1 MLATLASPFSVTRTG
16 CLEDTHLTNSTMR
29 GRLMASSMISGVALA
44 AMSATGAYAQAA
56 PPAPAA
62 APADQATAVTEFV
75 VTGSRI
81 PQPNLTSTSP
91 ITMVGSQEVKL
102 QGSVRAEDLLNNLP
116 QVFAGQGSQ
125 ISNGSTGTATVDLRG
140 LGPSRTLVL
149 IDGRRVMPGDPFQP
163 TTDLNFIPEQLV
175 DRVEVLTGGASA
187 VYGSDAVSG
196 VVNFIMLKNFEGIR
210 LDAQI
215 SGYQH
220 DNGNDFVQGL
230 NTARG
235 YTAPTGSTW
244 DGRQA
249 NLSAILGVSSPD
261 GKGNIETYFTYRNIQ
276 PIFQSARD
284 YSNCALQE
292 TATSFK
298 CRGSLTNNPATII
311 SNDLAVQS
319 KSYLFTVDPA
329 TGNTL
334 KGLTTEAFNF
344 APYNYF
350 QRPDE
355 QYSAGAYAHYELNPH
370 ADAYM
375 QLMFMDDHT
384 LAQIAPSGIF
394 GQTFNIGCTSPL
406 LSAQEISTLCTDAGL
421 GPNDQASVAILR
433 RNTEG
438 GPRVANLRHTD
449 YRVVLGVKGEI
460 NSDWSYDAY
469 GQIGRSVFA
478 QEYLHEFSLSKTAK
492 ALDVVTD
499 ENGNLICRSVQNGTD
514 PTCVPY
520 LGAFSTTPPSAAS
533 LAYIQANGFQ
543 EGATTE
549 MVASA
554 AITGHISQL
563 KSPWAEDSVGVAFG
577 GEYRQEQ
584 LDLRVDQEFET
595 GDLAG
600 QGGPT
605 PSVSGSYQVYEGF
618 GEIRVPIIQNAP
630 FVKAL
635 SFEGGYRYSHYNL
648 AGETNTY
655 KVAGEWA
662 PTEDIRFRA
671 GFNRAVRAPNI
682 LELFTPQAVGLGL
695 NHDPCAGPATQ
706 EGFPT
711 EAQCA
716 NSGVSA
722 AQYGHIAV
730 NPAGQ
735 YNALFGGNLNLKP
748 EVAKT
753 FTIGGVITPRML
765 PGFSLSVDYFR
776 IKVDQ
781 YIQAGIAPDITLD
794 QCVFQATPAS
804 CALVHRA
811 PGTGSLWLG
820 TNGFV
825 DATSVNV
832 GFLKT
837 DGIDFSAAYRLP
849 LSNLG
854 WENGGSLS
862 FDYQAT
868 YLLDLITSP
877 GVSAFNDAN
886 KEFTQY
892 DCAGLFGQTACGTPA
907 PVYRHNF
914 RITWRTPVQGLEV
927 SGRWRYIGSVDAL
940 AKSDNPFINDPTILF
955 PIDEHIGAQSYFD
968 LSGQWRL
975 KDKVTFRAG
984 VQNIADKEPPLVG
997 SLVGGAT
1004 NPSFNA
1010 NTYPQTY
1017 DAIGRYVFVGATVD
1031 F

>member
-1 MLATLASPFSVTRTG
+1 MLATLASHSWLTRTG
-16 CLEDTHLTNSTMR
+16 CLEDTDLTNSTMR

-56 PPAPAA
+56 PAAPAA
-62 APADQATAVTEFV
+62 PPADQATAVTEFV

-91 ITMVGSQEVKL
+91 ITVVGQSEVKL

-125 ISNGSTGTATVDLRG
+125 ISNGSSGTATVDLRG

-149 IDGRRVMPGDPFQP
+149 IDGRRVMPGDPIQP
-163 TTDLNFIPEQLV
+163 TTDLNFIPEQLI

-196 VVNFIMLKNFEGIR
+196 VVNFITMKNFEGIR

-220 DNGNDFVQGL
+220 DNSNSFIQGL

-235 YTAPTGSTW
+235 FSAPTGSTW

-249 NLSAILGVSSPD
+249 NLEAILGVNSPD
-261 GKGNIETYFTYRNIQ
+261 GKGNIETYFGYRNIQ
-276 PIFQSARD
+276 PITQNQRD

-292 TATSFK
+292 AGTSFK

-334 KGLTTEAFNF
+334 KGLTNEAFNF

-394 GQTFNIGCTSPL
+394 GQTFNIPCTSPL

-421 GPNDQASVAILR
+421 GPNQAASVAILR

-438 GPRVANLRHTD
+438 GPRIDNLRHTD

-460 NSDWSYDAY
+460 NSDWNYDAY
-469 GQIGRSVFA
+469 AQIGRAIF
-478 QEYLHEFSLSKTAK
+478 QEEYLNEFSLAKTAK
-492 ALDVVTD
+492 ALDVVVGPD
-499 ENGNLICRSVQNGTD
+499 GNLECRSVKNGTD
-514 PTCVPY
+514 PTCIPY
-520 LGAFSTTPPSAAS
+520 LGAFSTTTPSAAS
-533 LAYIQANGFQ
+533 LAYIQSNGFK

-554 AITGHISQL
+554 SVTGKISQL
-563 KSPWAEDSVGVAFG
+563 KSPFAEDPVGLAFG

-605 PSVSGSYQVYEGF
+605 APVSGSYNVYEGF
-618 GEIRVPIIQNAP
+618 GEIRVPLIQNAP
-630 FVKAL
+630 FIKSL

-655 KVAGEWA
+655 KVAGEWQ
-662 PTEDIRFRA
+662 PTEDFRLRA

-695 NHDPCAGPATQ
+695 NGDPCAGPATQ
-706 EGFPT
+706 PGFPT
-711 EAQCA
+711 QAQCA

-722 AQYGHIAV
+722 AQYGHIAL

-735 YNALFGGNLNLKP
+735 YNALFGGNLDLKP
-748 EVAKT
+748 EIAKT

-781 YIQAGIAPDITLD
+781 FIQPGLAPDIVLQ
-794 QCVFQATPAS
+794 QCILQGTPDL

-811 PGTGSLWLG
+811 PVTGSLWLG

-825 DATSVNV
+825 TSTTVNV

-868 YLLDLITSP
+868 YLMSLVTSP
-877 GVSAFNDAN
+877 GISAFDGAG

-892 DCAGLFGQTACGTPA
+892 DCAGLYGETACGTPN
-907 PVYRHNF
+907 PKYRHNF
-914 RITWRTPVQGLEV
+914 RITWKTPVQGLEV
-927 SGRWRYIGSVDAL
+927 SGRWRYFGAVDAQTT
-940 AKSDNPFINDPTILF
+940 SNNPFIGDPSKVL
-955 PIDEHIGAQSYFD
+955 PVDERIGAQSYFD
-968 LSGQWRL
+968 LSGQWRA
-975 KDKVTFRAG
+975 KDKITFRAG

-997 SLVGGAT
+997 SIVGGAT

-1017 DAIGRYVFVGATVD
+1017 DAIGRYVFVGASVD

>member
-1 MLATLASPFSVTRTG
+1 
-16 CLEDTHLTNSTMR
+16 
-29 GRLMASSMISGVALA
+29 MITGVAIA
-44 AMSATGAYAQAA
+44 AASTSGAHSQAASAPTAQATA
-56 PPAPAA
+56 APATPA
-62 APADQATAVTEFV
+62 ADQATAVTEFV

-91 ITMVGSQEVKL
+91 ITMVGQAEVKL
-102 QGSVRAEDLLNNLP
+102 QGSIRAEDLLNNLP

-125 ISNGSTGTATVDLRG
+125 ISNGSSGTATVDLRG
-140 LGPSRTLVL
+140 LGPARTLVL
-149 IDGRRVMPGDPFQP
+149 IDGRRVMPGDPAAP
-163 TTDLNFIPEQLV
+163 TTDLNFIPEQLI

-187 VYGSDAVSG
+187 VYGSDAVAG
-196 VVNFIMLKNFEGIR
+196 VVNFITLKNFEGIR

-220 DNGNDFVQGL
+220 DNGNSSIQGL
-230 NTARG
+230 NTSRG
-235 YTAPTGSTW
+235 FNPPTGSTW
-244 DGRQA
+244 DGRA
-249 NLSAILGVSSPD
+249 ADLSAILGVNSPD
-261 GKGNIETYFTYRNIQ
+261 GKGNIEAYFVYRNIQ
-276 PIFQSARD
+276 PIFQSHRD
-284 YSNCALQE
+284 FSNCALAE
-292 TATSFK
+292 TATSFA
-298 CRGSLTNNPATII
+298 CRGSLTNNPSSII
-311 SNDLAVQS
+311 SNDLALQS
-319 KSYLFTVDPA
+319 KTYLFTVDKA

-334 KGLTTEAFNF
+334 KPLTNEAFNF
-344 APYNYF
+344 APLNYF

-355 QYSAGAYAHYELNPH
+355 QYAAGAYAHYEINPH

-421 GPNDQASVAILR
+421 GPKDKASVAILR

-438 GPRVANLRHTD
+438 GPRIDNLRHTD

-469 GQIGRSVFA
+469 AQIGRAIF
-478 QEYLHEFSLSKTAK
+478 QEEFLNDFSLAKTAK
-492 ALDVVTD
+492 ALDVVVGPD
-499 ENGNLICRSVQNGTD
+499 GNLECRSVKTGAD
-514 PTCVPY
+514 LTCIPY
-520 LGAFSTTPPSAAS
+520 LGAFSTTTPSAAS
-533 LAYIQANGFQ
+533 LAYIQANGFK

-554 AITGHISQL
+554 AITGKIPQL
-563 KSPWAEDSVGVAFG
+563 KSPWAEDAVGLAFG

-584 LDLRVDQEFET
+584 LDLRVDQEFDT

-600 QGGPT
+600 IGGPIHG
-605 PSVSGSYQVYEGF
+605 VQGSYSVYEGF
-618 GEIRVPIIQNAP
+618 AEVRAPLIQNAP
-630 FVKAL
+630 LIKSL

-695 NHDPCAGPATQ
+695 NNDPCAGPASQ
-706 EGFPT
+706 PGFPT
-711 EAQCA
+711 QAQCA
-716 NSGVSA
+716 NSGVTA
-722 AQYGHIAV
+722 AQYGHIAA
-730 NPAGQ
+730 NPANQ
-735 YNALFGGNLNLKP
+735 YYALLGGSLDLKP

-753 FTIGGVITPRML
+753 FTVGAVLTPRTL

-781 YIQAGIAPDITLD
+781 FIQPGIDPQIVLD
-794 QCVFQATPAS
+794 QCILTGDPNL
-804 CALVHRA
+804 CGLVHRA
-811 PGTGSLWLG
+811 PGTGSLFLG

-825 DATSVNV
+825 TATSVNI

-837 DGIDFSAAYRLP
+837 SGIDFAAAYRLP

-854 WENGGSLS
+854 WETGGSLS

-868 YLLDLITSP
+868 YLLSLITSP
-877 GVSAFNDAN
+877 GVSAADGGG
-886 KEFTQY
+886 KLFTQY
-892 DCAGLFGQTACGTPA
+892 DCAGLYGLSTCGSPN
-907 PVYRHNF
+907 PLYRHNF
-914 RITWRTPVQGLEV
+914 RISWRTPVQGLEV
-927 SGRWRYIGSVDAL
+927 SGRWRYFSGVDAL
-940 AKSDNPFINDPTILF
+940 STSNNPFLSDPTHIF
-955 PIDEHIGAQSYFD
+955 PVDSHIGAQSYFD
-968 LSGQWRL
+968 LSGQWRVR
-975 KDKVTFRAG
+975 DKLTFRAG
-984 VQNIADKEPPLVG
+984 IQNIADKEPPLVG
-997 SLVGGAT
+997 SNIGGLNA
-1004 NPSFNA
+1004 SFNG

-1017 DAIGRYVFVGATVD
+1017 DALGRFVFVGASVD